1 MVVSR
6 ESPKIPKILNHESYV
21 TNQPKNVREREES
34 VPEIIKLLI
43 NDKDGNIRE
52 EHHTIEN
59 IQQEEDSMEYDEE
72 EMECEGQY
80 C

>member
-6 ESPKIPKILNHESYV
+6 ESPKIPKILNHNNYA

-59 IQQEEDSMEYDEE
+59 IQQEENSMEYDEE
-72 EMECEGQY
+72 EMECDGQY
-80 C
+80 Y